1 MDLQQ
6 VIDKAAT
13 RFATDVMEA
22 IRSVPLSELLASR
35 PDAAP
40 VAAKKRGR
48 PAKKMTVKLAKK
60 IAAKL
65 PKTKRSYPKCSVSG
79 CKNTMWARG
88 EGMCGMHFKEAQA
101 AVKVVAK
108 PTVAKKPKAAKK
120 AKPPK
125 TPKVKAPKKV
135 KKAAPKKEA
144 APKMAPMGRDAAIAK
159 NAAAETPK
167 A

>member
-22 IRSVPLSELLASR
+22 IRGVPLSELLATR

-65 PKTKRSYPKCSVSG
+65 PKAKRGYPKCSVSG

-88 EGMCGMHFKEAQA
+88 EGMCGMHFKLVQEARPP
-101 AVKVVAK
+101 K

-120 AKPPK
+120 VKPPK
-125 TPKVKAPKKV
+125 APKVKAPKKV
-135 KKAAPKKEA
+135 KKAVSKKEA